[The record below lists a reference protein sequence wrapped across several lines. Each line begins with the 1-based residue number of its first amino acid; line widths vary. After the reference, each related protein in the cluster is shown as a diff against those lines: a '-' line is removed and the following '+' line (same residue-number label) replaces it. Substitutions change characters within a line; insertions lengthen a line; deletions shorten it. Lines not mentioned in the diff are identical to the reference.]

1 MFETGA
7 TGASKNEV
15 FVRWLFVSI
24 VFAAF
29 GVLGVG
35 APRASTEPVPR
46 GVVEDAVGS
55 VGLVRSAGGNGTGW
69 VARDATVIT
78 NLHVAKGGTGDIY
91 MDFSDGERVECYT
104 AIAERDVDLAVLRC
118 STAGRDALEID
129 PAIPVTGEPVAV
141 VGYPGG
147 EGPTATDGVIT
158 GDRREVRGIDTVGFT
173 AAIAPGSSGSPVFD
187 SGGAVRA
194 VATFGGGLGVPI
206 EELVPLLDAAEGYPV
221 TKEGAEW
228 RLRMRRSVLAV
239 AVVLPVAWFFSRRRS
254 HNHPVRQALRW
265 SVAGVV
271 VTLALTQAQFALS
284 GPAHFL

>member
-46 GVVEDAVGS
+46 GVLEDAVGS

-129 PAIPVTGEPVAV
+129 PAIPVAPPPADTDSVEIVE
-141 VGYPGG
+141 
-147 EGPTATDGVIT
+147 EG
-158 GDRREVRGIDTVGFT
+158 VRP
-173 AAIAPGSSGSPVFD
+173 ALASSD
-187 SGGAVRA
+187 AQ
-194 VATFGGGLGVPI
+194 
-206 EELVPLLDAAEGYPV
+206 ELLDSLRDKLAV
-221 TKEGAEW
+221 HDDLQLTLSW
-228 RLRMRRSVLAV
+228 RLE
-239 AVVLPVAWFFSRRRS
+239 RRRK
-254 HNHPVRQALRW
+254 
-265 SVAGVV
+265 G
-271 VTLALTQAQFALS
+271 
-284 GPAHFL
+284 